1 MKQGKNRG
9 ASGLQEKGV
18 VPGSILWREE
28 GVRSFTMDSFS
39 FELNCSVSGFLF
51 SFLFL
56 FLNFVIP
63 KPNLVFRFLF
73 FSITYS
79 CLPTSSVCIT
89 FRLHIKFMWYR
100 HALEVGGK

>member
-1 MKQGKNRG
+1 M
-9 ASGLQEKGV
+9 
-18 VPGSILWREE
+18 PGSILWREE

-39 FELNCSVSGFLF
+39 FV
-51 SFLFL
+51 FL